1 VRPTRLVLALVFALA
16 GLVWLGQG
24 LGFIPGSFMTGSLFW
39 AVVGAGLIVL
49 AVVIVAAERRRAA

>member
-1 VRPTRLVLALVFALA
+1 VRPARLVLALVLALA

-39 AVVGAGLIVL
+39 AVVGAGLVVL
-49 AVVIVAAERRRAA
+49 AVIIVAAERRRMA